1 MARPSI
7 TSWLLCTPY
16 TLQCSKD
23 AESAEAKQA
32 VTNLKAW
39 CTEERGKIAAIQTFY
54 SSWFAK
60 LISTSR
66 ANRIKSRMGCAERK
80 RQDSFKN
87 GSSSCLIATARNC
100 SINPRCHFPKGNVK
114 IFSNS
119 FVLFIQQRLA
129 VLHGRCSL
137 TGDSLSETAKNQFI
151 HASGW
156 LFTWT
161 DSNRGKRRC
170 SDAHAHTRMHACA
183 LTNTRAP
190 FVWKQK
196 RDQNALTSHS
206 RTVFTWQKSSVSG
219 TLESFINI

>member
-66 ANRIKSRMGCAERK
+66 VNRIKSRMGCAERK
-80 RQDSFKN
+80 LQDSFKN

-129 VLHGRCSL
+129 VSHGRCSL
-137 TGDSLSETAKNQFI
+137 TGESVCLRQQRINSYMQADGCSRELTATEASVDAQMRSHT
-151 HASGW
+151 HACM
-156 LFTWT
+156 
-161 DSNRGKRRC
+161 R
-170 SDAHAHTRMHACA
+170 AHKHTRARA
-183 LTNTRAP
+183 LCES
-190 FVWKQK
+190 K
-196 RDQNALTSHS
+196 REIKTPSPLTAEQFSHGIKVPCLAL
-206 RTVFTWQKSSVSG
+206 
-219 TLESFINI
+219 

>member
-1 MARPSI
+1 MAKPSI

-39 CTEERGKIAAIQTFY
+39 CTEERRKIAAIQIFY

-60 LISTSR
+60 LITTSR
-66 ANRIKSRMGCAERK
+66 VNRIKSRMGCPERK
-80 RQDSFKN
+80 LQDSFKN
-87 GSSSCLIATARNC
+87 GSSSCLIATVRNC
-100 SINPRCHFPKGNVK
+100 SINPRCHFSQGNVK

-137 TGDSLSETAKNQFI
+137 TGDSVCLKQQRINSYMQVDGCSCELTATE
-151 HASGW
+151 ASV
-156 LFTWT
+156 
-161 DSNRGKRRC
+161 
-170 SDAHAHTRMHACA
+170 DAHAHTCTGAHRRSHI
-183 LTNTRAP
+183 
-190 FVWKQK
+190 VWKQK

-206 RTVFTWQKSSVSG
+206 RTVFTWHKSSVSG

>member
-1 MARPSI
+1 MAKPSI

-39 CTEERGKIAAIQTFY
+39 CTEEGGKIAATQIFY

-60 LISTSR
+60 LISASKV
-66 ANRIKSRMGCAERK
+66 NRIKSRIGCAKRK
-80 RQDSFKN
+80 LQNSFKN
-87 GSSSCLIATARNC
+87 GSSSCLIATVRNC
-100 SINPRCHFPKGNVK
+100 SINPRCRFPKGNVK

-137 TGDSLSETAKNQFI
+137 TGDSVCLRQQKINSYMQVDGCSCELTATE
-151 HASGW
+151 ASVDVQIR
-156 LFTWT
+156 T
-161 DSNRGKRRC
+161 
-170 SDAHAHTRMHACA
+170 HIHACA
-183 LTNTRAP
+183 RALCESKREIKMPSPLTAEQFSHGIKVP
-190 FVWKQK
+190 CL
-196 RDQNALTSHS
+196 AL
-206 RTVFTWQKSSVSG
+206 
-219 TLESFINI
+219 